1 MGTMMERDLFRRQT
15 LRTKSIRWVIYN
27 VQKLL
32 FGVSHTS
39 A

>member
-1 MGTMMERDLFRRQT
+1 MGTTMERDIFRRQT
-15 LRTKSIRWVIYN
+15 LRKKSIRWVIYN

-32 FGVSHTS
+32 FGASHTS